1 MGFLGGLQAGSG
13 KAAPQAWVEGDDLRR
28 RGELQGHRHL
38 EVALEVHPGL
48 THVSAYDRN
57 AGAVEQNMVELV
69 ERVMDAVN
77 RNLVM

>member
-1 MGFLGGLQAGSG
+1 MVMQFGLPSRVMW
-13 KAAPQAWVEGDDLRR
+13 P
-28 RGELQGHRHL
+28 
-38 EVALEVHPGL
+38 
-48 THVSAYDRN
+48 AYDRN

>member
-1 MGFLGGLQAGSG
+1 MAGKKGGSNAQGANFNSALTLQF
-13 KAAPQAWVEGDDLRR
+13 
-28 RGELQGHRHL
+28 
-38 EVALEVHPGL
+38 GL
-48 THVSAYDRN
+48 PSRVMWPAYDRN

>member
-1 MGFLGGLQAGSG
+1 MW
-13 KAAPQAWVEGDDLRR
+13 P
-28 RGELQGHRHL
+28 
-38 EVALEVHPGL
+38 
-48 THVSAYDRN
+48 AYDRN